1 MNNQVPVNI
10 QPADDA
16 SVDAEAKSTSVSHG
30 MSSTSLEEVR
40 PTSTPDAG
48 SATFTNLRPTRA
60 PVAEEPAIMTL
71 LEFEAYQKASLA
83 SLAAMRE
90 RIITTQESPLSN
102 LPVDLVT
109 SVIAPLKA
117 TGSNADVPVKTLLE
131 SIIPVSAPSSLN
143 PNAVVFP
150 VTRSGAG
157 QPAEQEESTPFLTPA
172 AERETSAGSLSN
184 DSSMTPEE
192 ERAAIVYR
200 AYMTRTAQVVDR
212 ATFTPIRSDD
222 PGQDVIRSMNTDG
235 FPPAIIPSVTP
246 VPARHADSAPA
257 PSGAP
262 INIHEVMNTPVPT
275 VSTTIA
281 RSHPDFTLNRVSPK
295 AYADFYTNCSNALSV
310 DITFNPVTRLANP
323 IKARMLEQ
331 ETIRQLRASMRPGDK
346 FPRTANV
353 AQMDERDLYNIGMRG
368 TQGFKAIM
376 QMLVGLL
383 GRPEEYEED
392 ITAAFK
398 QHRLNACTAE
408 DIKSFNVN
416 IRQNATLY
424 FKLLNL
430 PCDNSLS
437 KSILAERWATLRRA
451 CHSPC
456 AWFEKFNAAVRN
468 CETEP
473 DNAANSIDVFT
484 NLISF
489 TLEHYEKQE
498 EGFGRAKSF
507 GAINES
513 RQPNEHR
520 RERDRRHSEPSSDRG
535 RPSDTRYPRTAHPRH
550 QPRQSQDARSTSP
563 HQGWQQVSRSRPPR
577 TDNRSTS
584 QTRDPSTLTCF
595 HCGKTGV
602 RSGHPGCA
610 HADAPSPAGL
620 AARAAAR
627 ERGRNATRAP
637 YLRAA
642 QTPVTAPVGDR
653 RVAFQMAMISRHQN
667 HALVHDDSESSMSS
681 DDEGPPP
688 LFNPSTKA
696 MWTTD
701 DDDSDDSDDSDDNEP
716 PGLTPLKPRNDTDGI
731 RVYGSSNDPDNDD
744 EPPPLV
750 PVSKRHFVDGI
761 RVSEAP
767 RTTRVSQAKHGAAK
781 KRLAKHTKMSQD
793 PTKRLKHP
801 ALQPLPYANASTV
814 EFITPIVINDKL
826 TSGLWDTAACNGNWI
841 MASEANRL
849 GLSPERVKTQTF
861 ASPLFPGTTFE
872 STHAVLC
879 DLDFPR
885 YGFILADITLRIL
898 NDPEATQETPI
909 ILGQDLIN
917 MYGILNYIVQ
927 PLHYKSVDGPVPAP
941 EETLDTENTCVL
953 PFSAAILDPSSIP
966 NMVPIWHAA
975 KSLAAIHNATPYNY
989 DTDLHIG
996 LNFPLRQRALAILNK
1011 YDGTVLVDKL
1021 VNSSIDYEP
1030 MMATLKKPF
1039 NGVPP
1044 RRMNSE
1050 KQAYLDI
1057 WILEALERKLIRR
1070 SNSNQTSPLL
1080 LVPKSPGVYRVTQDV
1095 SVLNTCLE
1103 NIYAHIPVTREL
1115 IQKIGAHKYYFQ
1127 FDMVDCF
1134 YQFRVDPSVSK
1145 LYAFSTHKGNFEYT
1159 DVLPQGEKNAPAWVN
1174 NAMAHLLAPVPFMN
1188 AYFDDH
1194 ATGNDDPS
1202 LLLDR
1207 LEQYLELCL
1216 KLNIKLARKKVKV
1229 GMAVLDT
1236 LGFLISKEGYRP
1248 RAAQIEKFLAA
1259 PMPNKDQLRSWFGLL
1274 NVFRDFLPD
1283 MTKVE
1288 TAFSDVRKKNAPY
1301 IVTSPMR
1308 NAFEYAKQQVA
1319 SIDLLLF
1326 PDDAQEL
1333 FIDADASQF
1342 GCGAMLYQYDAD
1354 RLHKL
1359 PLRFMAH
1366 IFTTQA
1372 VKWSTIEK
1380 ECYALVRAFMTFE
1393 NLLLGRS
1400 FRVRTDHRNLLW
1412 MQHSINAKVQRWF
1425 CYLYQFDFALEHIP
1439 GVDNVVADA
1448 LSRIFAA
1455 ASEPSVLLAP
1465 HPNAYADSLSRMPP
1479 LTALPASPSML
1490 GQITPVDE
1498 WTYDRAES
1506 FFKTMHSELTSHP
1519 SLKNTLVAFK
1529 TAKCIF
1535 PQLKQQVIRWL
1546 AACPVCTKAR
1556 AQRLQKP
1563 QKLEYHT
1570 VNSFQPFADFQ
1581 MDFLTGLPLSKSGMN
1596 VLLVMVCSFSR
1607 FTILYPCPDQTAE
1620 SACNGLLFLW
1630 GLFSAP
1636 HSITTDGASCFIA
1649 EEFQKLCAMLRI
1661 TSRVGIPYHHKQVA
1675 IGERVNAEVIAIA
1688 QKIFASYDSAS
1699 QETWDKYIPAVQ
1711 RVINTRPHLSLG
1723 GAAPCQVVFGS
1734 VVTDAF
1740 DALSTN
1746 RADIS
1751 LVDRD
1756 TPIPK
1761 YVRDLDEV
1769 LKLTVEYGLMSAE
1782 DRIIKNFNMAP
1793 TRVAIPEG
1801 TYCYARNLRPMQR
1814 KLGKFAP
1821 NYCGPFCV
1829 IKDYGSDIYQ
1839 LRDVVQ
1845 DTETYYMHASD
1856 LVISSITDEDTAKE
1870 IARGDYKE
1878 YFVQEV
1884 ISHDGDP
1891 SKLGQLTFEVRF
1903 TGDNHTISCP
1913 FSDVQHVDVVKDY
1926 ITKHKVELATAFKQ
1940 ISRAAAPLGTRSRKQ
1955 SQRLAGYDLN
1965 VI

>member
-1 MNNQVPVNI
+1 
-10 QPADDA
+10 
-16 SVDAEAKSTSVSHG
+16 
-30 MSSTSLEEVR
+30 
-40 PTSTPDAG
+40 
-48 SATFTNLRPTRA
+48 
-60 PVAEEPAIMTL
+60 
-71 LEFEAYQKASLA
+71 
-83 SLAAMRE
+83 
-90 RIITTQESPLSN
+90 
-102 LPVDLVT
+102 
-109 SVIAPLKA
+109 
-117 TGSNADVPVKTLLE
+117 
-131 SIIPVSAPSSLN
+131 
-143 PNAVVFP
+143 
-150 VTRSGAG
+150 
-157 QPAEQEESTPFLTPA
+157 
-172 AERETSAGSLSN
+172 
-184 DSSMTPEE
+184 
-192 ERAAIVYR
+192 
-200 AYMTRTAQVVDR
+200 
-212 ATFTPIRSDD
+212 
-222 PGQDVIRSMNTDG
+222 
-235 FPPAIIPSVTP
+235 
-246 VPARHADSAPA
+246 
-257 PSGAP
+257 
-262 INIHEVMNTPVPT
+262 
-275 VSTTIA
+275 
-281 RSHPDFTLNRVSPK
+281 
-295 AYADFYTNCSNALSV
+295 
-310 DITFNPVTRLANP
+310 
-323 IKARMLEQ
+323 
-331 ETIRQLRASMRPGDK
+331 LRASMLPGDK
-346 FPRTANV
+346 FPRMANV
-353 AQMDERDLYNIGMRG
+353 AQMDDRDLYNIGMRG
-368 TQGFKAIM
+368 TTGFKAIM

-398 QHRLNACTAE
+398 QHKLTACTAE
-408 DIKSFNVN
+408 DIKSFNIN
-416 IRQNATLY
+416 IRLTATLY

-437 KSILAERWATLRRA
+437 KSILAERWATLRRV

-468 CETEP
+468 CENEP
-473 DNAANSIDVFT
+473 NNALNSIDVFS

-498 EGFGRAKSF
+498 DGFGRAKSF
-507 GAINES
+507 GAIHET
-513 RQPNEHR
+513 RPTNEHR
-520 RERDRRHSEPSSDRG
+520 RERDRRHSESSTDRG

-563 HQGWQQVSRSRPPR
+563 HQGWQQVTRSRHPR
-577 TDNRSTS
+577 ADARSTN
-584 QTRDPSTLTCF
+584 QTRDSSTLCF
-595 HCGKTGV
+595 NCGKTGV

-627 ERGRNATRAP
+627 ERGRNATTAP

-642 QTPVTAPVGDR
+642 QTPATAPVGDR

-667 HALVHDDSESSMSS
+667 HALVHDDSESSMGS
-681 DDEGPPP
+681 DDESQ
-688 LFNPSTKA
+688 LI
-696 MWTTD
+696 MWNTD
-701 DDDSDDSDDSDDNEP
+701 DIESSNSDDESQLIMWNTDDIESSNSDDPDDDNVP
-716 PGLTPLKPRNDTDGI
+716 PT
-731 RVYGSSNDPDNDD
+731 
-744 EPPPLV
+744 LV
-750 PVSKRHFVDGI
+750 PECQRPSNMKNFVDGI

-767 RTTRVSQAKHGAAK
+767 SITRVSQPKHGAAK
-781 KRLAKHTKMSQD
+781 KRGQKQKEMSSHD
-793 PTKRLKHP
+793 TSRKRKHP

-814 EFITPIVINDKL
+814 EFTTPVVINDKL
-826 TSGLWDTAACNGNWI
+826 TSGLRDTAACNGNWI
-841 MASEANRL
+841 MASEVDRL
-849 GLSPERVKTQTF
+849 ALTRKRIKKETF
-861 ASPLFPGTTFE
+861 ASPLFPGTTFT
-872 STHAVLC
+872 STHAVIC
-879 DLDFPR
+879 DMDFPK
-885 YGFILADITLRIL
+885 YGFMLADITLRIL
-898 NDPEATQETPI
+898 DDPEATQETPI

-927 PLHYKSVDGPVPAP
+927 PSHYKPVEGPVPAP

-975 KSLAAIHNATPYNY
+975 KSLAAIHDAKPYNY

-996 LNFPLRQRALAILNK
+996 PLFPLRQRVLDILNR
-1011 YDGTVLVDKL
+1011 YDGTVLVDQL

-1039 NGVPP
+1039 HGVPP

-1050 KQAYLDI
+1050 KQAYLDT

-1194 ATGNDDPS
+1194 ATGNDDPN

-1216 KLNIKLARKKVKV
+1216 VLNIKLAKKKVKV

-1248 RAAQIEKFLAA
+1248 RAAQIDKFLAA

-1288 TAFSDVRKKNAPY
+1288 EAFSAVRKKNAPY
-1301 IVTSPMR
+1301 IVTSPMK

-1319 SIDLLLF
+1319 GIDLLLF

-1342 GCGAMLYQYDAD
+1342 GCGAMLYQYDAAK
-1354 RLHKL
+1354 LHKL

-1366 IFTTQA
+1366 TFTTQA
-1372 VKWSTIEK
+1372 IKWSTIEK

-1455 ASEPSVLLAP
+1455 ASEPSVLLTP
-1465 HPNAYADSLSRMPP
+1465 HPNAYADSLSRQTPQA
-1479 LTALPASPSML
+1479 TNPASPSL
-1490 GQITPVDE
+1490 FGQITPVNE

-1519 SLKNTLVAFK
+1519 SLRNTLVAFK

-1570 VNSFQPFADFQ
+1570 VNAFQPFADFQ

-1636 HSITTDGASCFIA
+1636 HSITTDGAPCFIA

-1688 QKIFASYDSAS
+1688 KKIFASYDSAS
-1699 QETWDKYIPAVQ
+1699 QDTWDKYIPAVQ

-1740 DALSTN
+1740 DALSPDK
-1746 RADIS
+1746 ADIN
-1751 LVDRD
+1751 LVARD

-1845 DTETYYMHASD
+1845 DTETYYMHAND
-1856 LVISSITDEDTAKE
+1856 LVISSITDEDAAKE

-1884 ISHDGDP
+1884 ISHNGDP

-1913 FSDVQHVDVVKDY
+1913 FVDVQHVDVVKAY
-1926 ITKHKVELATAFKQ
+1926 ITKHKNELATAFKQ
-1940 ISRAAAPLGTRSRKQ
+1940 INRAAQPMGTRPRKQ
-1955 SQRLAGYDLN
+1955 SQRLTGYDLN

>member
-1 MNNQVPVNI
+1 
-10 QPADDA
+10 
-16 SVDAEAKSTSVSHG
+16 
-30 MSSTSLEEVR
+30 MSSTVQEEVR
-40 PTSTPDAG
+40 PTSTQDAR
-48 SATFTNLRPTRA
+48 SAAITNLRPTRA
-60 PVAEEPAIMTL
+60 PVAEEFASMTL
-71 LEFEAYQKASLA
+71 LEFEAFQKASREIF
-83 SLAAMRE
+83 LAAWHE
-90 RIITTQESPLSN
+90 TPSESAESPMSN
-102 LPVDLVT
+102 PSDMVPA
-109 SVIAPLKA
+109 SAPLKA
-117 TGSNADVPVKTLLE
+117 TGPNAVAPAKSLLDLVPVT
-131 SIIPVSAPSSLN
+131 IHSSLN
-143 PNAVVFP
+143 PNAEVYP

-157 QPAEQEESTPFLTPA
+157 QSAAGAGQPAETPTFRTPA
-172 AERETSAGSLSN
+172 ETVAERDTSTGPSSN
-184 DSSMTPEE
+184 DSMTPEE
-192 ERAAIVYR
+192 EQAAILLYR
-200 AYMTRTAQVVDR
+200 QYMTRTAQRLDPS
-212 ATFTPIRSDD
+212 TLTPIRSVN
-222 PGQDVIRSMNTDG
+222 PGQDVFRSINNT
-235 FPPAIIPSVTP
+235 
-246 VPARHADSAPA
+246 ADSNPA
-257 PSGAP
+257 PGNAP
-262 INIHEVMNTPVPT
+262 INIQEVINTPVP
-275 VSTTIA
+275 VISTTIA
-281 RSHPDFTLNRVSPK
+281 RSHPEFSLIRVSPK

-310 DITFNPVTRLANP
+310 DITFNPVSRISES
-323 IKARMLEQ
+323 IKAQMLDKEL
-331 ETIRQLRASMRPGDK
+331 IKQLNASMLPGDK
-346 FPRTANV
+346 FPRSANV
-353 AQMDERDLYNIGMRG
+353 VQMEKTDLYNIGMRG
-368 TQGFKAIM
+368 DTGFKAIM

-383 GRPEEYEED
+383 GRPEAYEED
-392 ITAAFK
+392 ITSAFK
-398 QHRLNACTAE
+398 LHKLTSCTAE
-408 DIKSFNVN
+408 DVKSFNRH
-416 IRQNATLY
+416 IRETAALY
-424 FKLLNL
+424 FKLLKL
-430 PCDNSLS
+430 PCGSSLTR
-437 KSILAERWATLRRA
+437 SILAERWATLRRA
-451 CHSPC
+451 CHTPC

-468 CETEP
+468 CETESE
-473 DNAANSIDVFT
+473 NAQNSIEVFT

-489 TLEHYEKQE
+489 TLEYYEKQE
-498 EGFGRAKSF
+498 EGFGRAKTF

-513 RQPNEHR
+513 RQPIEHR
-520 RERDRRHSEPSSDRG
+520 RERDRRHSGPSTDRG

-563 HQGWQQVSRSRPPR
+563 HQGWQQVTRNRPPR
-577 TDNRSTS
+577 NDDRSI
-584 QTRDPSTLTCF
+584 TRDPSTLTCF
-595 HCGKTGV
+595 HCGKSGV

-627 ERGRNATRAP
+627 ERGRNATNAP

-642 QTPVTAPVGDR
+642 QTPATAPAGER

-667 HALVHDDSESSMSS
+667 RALVHDDSES
-681 DDEGPPP
+681 DDENPPP
-688 LFNPSTKA
+688 LSG
-696 MWTTD
+696 D
-701 DDDSDDSDDSDDNEP
+701 EDSDDSD
-716 PGLTPLKPRNDTDGI
+716 GI
-731 RVYGSSNDPDNDD
+731 RVTQ
-744 EPPPLV
+744 V
-750 PVSKRHFVDGI
+750 PSV
-761 RVSEAP
+761 
-767 RTTRVSQAKHGAAK
+767 TRVSQPKHGAAK
-781 KRLAKHTKMSQD
+781 KRVQKQKEKAQNPIKGH
-793 PTKRLKHP
+793 PT
-801 ALQPLPYANASTV
+801 LQPLPYANASTV

-826 TSGLWDTAACNGNWI
+826 TSGLWDSAACNGNWI
-841 MASEANRL
+841 MASEADRL
-849 GLSPERVKTQTF
+849 GLTFKEIKTEIF
-861 ASPLFPGTTFE
+861 ASPLFPGTTFT

-879 DLDFPR
+879 DLDFPK
-885 YGFILADITLRIL
+885 YGFILADIELRIL
-898 NDPEATQETPI
+898 DDPEATQETPI
-909 ILGQDLIN
+909 ILGRDLIN

-927 PLHYKSVDGPVPAP
+927 PFHYKPVEGPVPAP

-975 KSLAAIHNATPYNY
+975 KSLATIHNATPYSY
-989 DTDLHIG
+989 DTEFHICP
-996 LNFPLRQRALAILNK
+996 LFPLRQRALDILNK
-1011 YDGTVLVDKL
+1011 YDGTVLVDQL
-1021 VNSSIDYEP
+1021 VNSTIDYEP

-1039 NGVPP
+1039 HGVPP
-1044 RRMNSE
+1044 RRMNAE
-1050 KQAYLDI
+1050 KQKYLDT
-1057 WILEALERKLIRR
+1057 WILEALDRKLIRR
-1070 SNSNQTSPLL
+1070 SNSDQTSPLL

-1127 FDMVDCF
+1127 FDMVVDCF

-1194 ATGNDDPS
+1194 CTGNDNPH

-1207 LEQYLELCL
+1207 LESYLELCL

-1236 LGFLISKEGYRP
+1236 LGFLISKDGYRP

-1288 TAFSDVRKKNAPY
+1288 EAFSAVRKKDARY

-1366 IFTTQA
+1366 IFTAQA
-1372 VKWSTIEK
+1372 IKWSTIEK

-1448 LSRIFAA
+1448 LSRIFATA
-1455 ASEPSVLLAP
+1455 AEPSMLLTP
-1465 HPNAYADSLSRMPP
+1465 HPNAYADSLSRQPP
-1479 LTALPASPSML
+1479 QATNPASPSL
-1490 GQITPVDE
+1490 VGQITPVNE

-1529 TAKCIF
+1529 TAKCVF

-1556 AQRLQKP
+1556 AQRLQRP

-1570 VNSFQPFADFQ
+1570 VNAFQPFADFQ

-1636 HSITTDGASCFIA
+1636 HSITTDGAPCFIA
-1649 EEFQKLCAMLRI
+1649 DEFQKLCTMLRI

-1688 QKIFASYDSAS
+1688 KKIFASYDSAS
-1699 QETWDKYIPAVQ
+1699 QDTWDKYIPAVQ

-1740 DALSTN
+1740 DALSPD

-1751 LVDRD
+1751 LVARD

-1782 DRIIKNFNMAP
+1782 DRIIKSFNMAP

-1856 LVISSITDEDTAKE
+1856 LVISSITDEDAAKE

-1884 ISHDGDP
+1884 LSHDGDP
-1891 SKLGQLTFEVRF
+1891 TKLGQLTFEVRF

-1913 FSDVQHVDVVKDY
+1913 FVDVQHVDVVKAY
-1926 ITKHKVELATAFKQ
+1926 ITRHKNELATAFKQ
-1940 ISRAAAPLGTRSRKQ
+1940 INRAAAPMGTRPRKQ